1 MELKLSN
8 KQVGGKH
15 YKEYPIE
22 PIVFFHANKIPYLEA
37 RAIKYVVR
45 HRAKGGAEDVRK
57 AIHFLEML
65 LELEY
70 GEKP

>member
-1 MELKLSN
+1 VETKLSN
-8 KQVGGKH
+8 KQIGGTH
-15 YKEYPIE
+15 YKKYKIE
-22 PIVFFHANKIPYLEA
+22 PIVFVHANEIPYIEA
-37 RAIKYVVR
+37 SALKYICR
-45 HRAKGGAEDVRK
+45 HRDKAGAEDVRK